1 MSWAKTSEDQSDFY
15 FFTSVD
21 GFSERGVHSN
31 SEGKAALRGKLMWF
45 NSGRLVLSCF
55 YSEDNIQFKIQ
66 EGGNR

>member
-1 MSWAKTSEDQSDFY
+1 MVNNNAKS
-15 FFTSVD
+15 SVL
-21 GFSERGVHSN
+21 RCICYASN

-45 NSGRLVLSCF
+45 NRGRLVLSCF